1 MWRRPILCCAFLA
14 ATAIAA
20 LAACSS
26 DPIPMSQSQVTTIN
40 IFDFYYSPAST
51 TVPAG
56 TRIEWVNHGPS
67 AHTATSDDGVW
78 DSGTI
83 SAPTSPPTGTPP
95 PTNPPPNPYPYA
107 HSMNAAATSFS
118 TTLTTPGVYGFHC
131 SLHPPA
137 TNPSFVGTITVT
149 E

>member
-1 MWRRPILCCAFLA
+1 MRRYLLPVLCA
-14 ATAIAA
+14 AA
-20 LAACSS
+20 LASCSS
-26 DPIPMSQSQVTTIN
+26 DPVATSQLQVTTIN
-40 IFDFYYSPAST
+40 IYDFYYSPTAT
-51 TVPAG
+51 TVRTG
-56 TRIEWVNHGPS
+56 TRVEWVNHGPS

-83 SAPTSPPTGTPP
+83 SPPSGGGGTPP
-95 PTNPPPNPYPYA
+95 PTNPPPTNPPPPYPYA
-107 HSMNAAATSFS
+107 HSMAATASSFA
-118 TTLTTPGVYGFHC
+118 TTFNTPGVYGFHC